1 MYLKNNENTK
11 FKAEE
16 YKNDTTQKNTSGGG
30 RSNIAIFLM
39 DKSFKANSIKKEHFI
54 LINTT
59 IFQDVRIIKY
69 YVTTIALK
77 FTQ

>member
-1 MYLKNNENTK
+1 MKTQSLRQKNTK
-11 FKAEE
+11 MIQHK
-16 YKNDTTQKNTSGGG
+16 KNTSGGG